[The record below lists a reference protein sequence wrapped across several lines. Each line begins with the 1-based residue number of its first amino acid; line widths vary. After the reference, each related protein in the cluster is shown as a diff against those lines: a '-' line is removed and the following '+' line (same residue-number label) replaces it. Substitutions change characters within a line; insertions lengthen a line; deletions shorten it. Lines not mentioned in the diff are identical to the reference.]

1 MGVLEKHRHILDFT
15 LASVGR
21 RLGRNL
27 ALIAVYAL
35 VVFLLASVL
44 FVADGLKREA
54 TLLLGDAPEMVVQ
67 RLVAGRQDTI
77 PVAYV
82 AEIERIRGVQ
92 AVEPRLWG
100 YYTDGL
106 SGANYTV
113 MAHRELDAHPGS
125 ILVGGGVSRRHEP
138 GQPARTM
145 RTGDTLPFRTYDGS
159 ALSLR
164 VKGILPA
171 ESELLTADL
180 VLMGTVDFQ
189 KLFAFPADQATD
201 LAVRARNPRELATI
215 AAKIGQL
222 HPETRTVTRD
232 DLLRTYEA
240 VFDWRSGVVLLVLS
254 GGFLAFVILA
264 WDKATGLSAEE
275 KREIGILKAVGWE
288 TADILVMKGWEGAVI
303 SLAAFFLGL
312 LCAYGHVFV
321 LPMPLFAPFMK
332 GWAVLYPAFRLTPV
346 LSGSQLAV
354 LFFLTVLPYTVA
366 TIVPAWRSATIDPD
380 VVMRG

>member
-92 AVEPRLWG
+92 AVAPRLWG

-113 MAHRELDAHPGS
+113 IAHRELDAHPGS
-125 ILVGGGVSRRHEP
+125 ILVGGGVSRKSEKF
-138 GQPARTM
+138 
-145 RTGDTLPFRTYDGS
+145 LPF
-159 ALSLR
+159 
-164 VKGILPA
+164 I
-171 ESELLTADL
+171 
-180 VLMGTVDFQ
+180 
-189 KLFAFPADQATD
+189 
-201 LAVRARNPRELATI
+201 
-215 AAKIGQL
+215 
-222 HPETRTVTRD
+222 
-232 DLLRTYEA
+232 
-240 VFDWRSGVVLLVLS
+240 
-254 GGFLAFVILA
+254 
-264 WDKATGLSAEE
+264 TGL
-275 KREIGILKAVGWE
+275 R
-288 TADILVMKGWEGAVI
+288 
-303 SLAAFFLGL
+303 
-312 LCAYGHVFV
+312 C
-321 LPMPLFAPFMK
+321 P
-332 GWAVLYPAFRLTPV
+332 
-346 LSGSQLAV
+346 
-354 LFFLTVLPYTVA
+354 
-366 TIVPAWRSATIDPD
+366 IVPAGLENQAGIAGAAMAVQDLQSN
-380 VVMRG
+380 